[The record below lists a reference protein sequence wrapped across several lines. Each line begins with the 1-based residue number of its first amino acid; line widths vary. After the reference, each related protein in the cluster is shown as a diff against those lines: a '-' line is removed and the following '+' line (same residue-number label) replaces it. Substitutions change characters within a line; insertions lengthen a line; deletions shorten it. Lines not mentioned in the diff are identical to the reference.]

1 MDIIVLFIGYI
12 HTAHTDCAVSTYP
25 PTWAY
30 EQHHSIITTPTRT
43 SHICECNVCSKA
55 FKSST
60 FLESFQQRELR
71 VSIALWFVFCVL
83 WFVAEG
89 LWACGLV
96 ESFQQRELRVSIA
109 LWFVVCGWRLVGL
122 WACGLVDSWV
132 DDWPVV
138 STRVAELLATHIPW
152 LFFYYLFWFY
162 RRRPQMPC
170 NVCLERVLVYWPSGG
185 FIRAVTRAT
194 EAAHLESQ

>member
-1 MDIIVLFIGYI
+1 MND
-12 HTAHTDCAVSTYP
+12 AHTDCAVSTYPHIHISTYP

-30 EQHHSIITTPTRT
+30 EQHHSIITTRT

-60 FLESFQQRELR
+60 FL
-71 VSIALWFVFCVL
+71 
-83 WFVAEG
+83 
-89 LWACGLV
+89 

-170 NVCLERVLVYWPSGG
+170 NVCLERVYWPSGG